1 MNLLKIVRTP
11 FRYVFFNATFFV
23 IGFNLLVFLLTNMMR
38 ELGNYLALNV
48 ILVHKYKMYWQFFT
62 YMFVHGDFSHLFFNM
77 LGLFFFGLAVEQ
89 SLGSKEFLLIYFISG
104 IFCGITS
111 YLFYLFTGA
120 YYVFLI
126 GASGAINSLLLAYAV
141 IFPRNRI
148 YLMGILPIPAPLLVA
163 IYAGIE
169 ITSQLLTLRNG
180 IAHMTQ
186 LTGFAFAWLYFMIR
200 MGINPWKIW
209 KDAYR

>member
-1 MNLLKIVRTP
+1 MNLLKIVRRP

-38 ELGNYLALNV
+38 SLGNYLALNV
-48 ILVHKYKMYWQFFT
+48 ILIHEYKMYWQFFT

-89 SLGSKEFLLIYFISG
+89 SLGSKEFLLIYLISG
-104 IFCGITS
+104 IFCGIAS

-120 YYVFLI
+120 YYVFLV

-169 ITSQLLTLRNG
+169 IASQLFTLRNG
-180 IAHMTQ
+180 IAHMTH
-186 LTGFAFAWLYFMIR
+186 LAGFAIAWLYFMIR

>member
-1 MNLLKIVRTP
+1 MNLLKIVRKP

-48 ILVHKYKMYWQFFT
+48 ILVHEYKMYWQFFT

-89 SLGSKEFLLIYFISG
+89 SLGSKEFLLIYVISG
-104 IFCGITS
+104 IFCGIAS
-111 YLFYLFTGA
+111 YFFYLFTGA
-120 YYVFLI
+120 YYVFLL

-148 YLMGILPIPAPLLVA
+148 YMMGILPIPAPLLVA

-169 ITSQLLTLRNG
+169 IASQLLTLRNG
-180 IAHMTQ
+180 IAHMTH
-186 LTGFAFAWLYFMIR
+186 LAGFAIAWLYFMIR

>member
-1 MNLLKIVRTP
+1 MNLLKIVRRP

-23 IGFNLLVFLLTNMMR
+23 IGFTLLVFLLTNMMR
-38 ELGNYLALNV
+38 SLGNYLALNV
-48 ILVHKYKMYWQFFT
+48 ILIHEYKMYWQFFT

-104 IFCGITS
+104 IFCGIAS

-120 YYVFLI
+120 YYVFLV
-126 GASGAINSLLLAYAV
+126 GASGAINSLLLEYAV

-148 YLMGILPIPAPLLVA
+148 YMMGILPIPAPLLVA

-169 ITSQLLTLRNG
+169 IASQLFTLRNG
-180 IAHMTQ
+180 IAHMTH
-186 LTGFAFAWLYFMIR
+186 LAGFAIAWLYFMIR

>member
-1 MNLLKIVRTP
+1 MNLLKIVRRP

-38 ELGNYLALNV
+38 SLGNYLALNV
-48 ILVHKYKMYWQFFT
+48 ILIHEYKMYWQFFT

-104 IFCGITS
+104 IFCGIAS

-120 YYVFLI
+120 YYVFLV
-126 GASGAINSLLLAYAV
+126 GALGAINSLLLAYAV

-148 YLMGILPIPAPLLVA
+148 YMMGILPIPAPLLVA

-169 ITSQLLTLRNG
+169 IASQLFTLRNG
-180 IAHMTQ
+180 IAHMTH
-186 LTGFAFAWLYFMIR
+186 LAGFAIAWLYFMIR

>member
-1 MNLLKIVRTP
+1 MNLLKIVRKP

-48 ILVHKYKMYWQFFT
+48 ILVHEYKMYWQFFT

-89 SLGSKEFLLIYFISG
+89 SLGSKEFLLIYVISG
-104 IFCGITS
+104 IFCGIAS
-111 YLFYLFTGA
+111 YFFYLFTGA
-120 YYVFLI
+120 YYVFLL

-148 YLMGILPIPAPLLVA
+148 YMMGILPIPAPLLVA

-169 ITSQLLTLRNG
+169 IASQLLTLRNG

-186 LTGFAFAWLYFMIR
+186 LAGFAIAWLYFMIR

>member
-1 MNLLKIVRTP
+1 MNLLKIVRRP

-38 ELGNYLALNV
+38 SLGNYLALNV
-48 ILVHKYKMYWQFFT
+48 ILIHEYKMYWQFFT

-104 IFCGITS
+104 IFCGIAS

-120 YYVFLI
+120 YYVFLV

-141 IFPRNRI
+141 IFPRSRI
-148 YLMGILPIPAPLLVA
+148 YMMGILPIPAPLLVA

-169 ITSQLLTLRNG
+169 IASQLFTLRNG
-180 IAHMTQ
+180 IAHMTH
-186 LTGFAFAWLYFMIR
+186 LAGFAIAWLYFMIR

>member
-1 MNLLKIVRTP
+1 MNLLKIVRRP

-38 ELGNYLALNV
+38 SLGNYLALNV
-48 ILVHKYKMYWQFFT
+48 ILIHEYKMYWQFFT

-104 IFCGITS
+104 IFCGIVS

-120 YYVFLI
+120 YYVFLV

-148 YLMGILPIPAPLLVA
+148 YMMGILPIPAPLLVA

-169 ITSQLLTLRNG
+169 IASQLLTLRNG
-180 IAHMTQ
+180 IAHMTH
-186 LTGFAFAWLYFMIR
+186 LAGFAFAWLYFMIR

>member
-1 MNLLKIVRTP
+1 MNLLKIVRKP

-48 ILVHKYKMYWQFFT
+48 ILVHEYKMYWQFFT

-89 SLGSKEFLLIYFISG
+89 SLGSKEFLLIYVISG
-104 IFCGITS
+104 IFCGIAS
-111 YLFYLFTGA
+111 YFFYLFTGA
-120 YYVFLI
+120 YYVFLL

-148 YLMGILPIPAPLLVA
+148 YMMGILPIPAPLLVA

-169 ITSQLLTLRNG
+169 IASQLLTLRNG
-180 IAHMTQ
+180 IAHMTY
-186 LTGFAFAWLYFMIR
+186 LAGFAIAWLYFMIR